1 MAHLFSK
8 KIVSLFATI
17 SLGGGVIAVAG
28 APATAATV
36 AQVSNC
42 DELTTKPTEL
52 VLACADANEM
62 LTEMTWSGW
71 SAGRATGKGRY
82 EVNDCEPTCV
92 AGTVRSYPV
101 QIRLLVPKA
110 QNGVRVFTKVALTFT
125 KKTPSGKKKMMRTLA
140 RYSPQSA
147 APTPAPSANADS
159 GAAASASPSPT
170 LTPSPSISATP
181 SPSPSATP
189 SPTPSAT
196 TAAIAAPV
204 VAIESRKRVAGGSV
218 KYILSA
224 RSKARGG
231 NYGVTAVTGY
241 QANEYGA
248 ELASKGTYLGI
259 DYGSGTSWEVTFS
272 CATNRGDDV
281 RIVVRATDGQTTMIR
296 EKRAC

>member
-1 MAHLFSK
+1 MSHSFST
-8 KIVSLFATI
+8 KIMSLIGTI
-17 SLGGGVIAVAG
+17 ALGGGVIAVAG
-28 APATAATV
+28 APATAAPV
-36 AQVSNC
+36 AHVSNC
-42 DELTTKPTEL
+42 GELSTKPTEL

-62 LTEMTWSGW
+62 LTELTWTGW

-101 QIRLLVPKA
+101 QVRLLVPKA
-110 QNGVRVFTKVALTFT
+110 QSGSRVFTKVALKFT
-125 KKTPSGKKKMMRTLA
+125 KKSPSGKKKMMRTLA
-140 RYSPQSA
+140 PYVAQSA
-147 APTPAPSANADS
+147 TPSPTPSANADS
-159 GAAASASPSPT
+159 GAAATPSPSPTPTPTPSVSASPSP
-170 LTPSPSISATP
+170 SASATP
-181 SPSPSATP
+181 SASA
-189 SPTPSAT
+189 SAT
-196 TAAIAAPV
+196 TATVAAPV
-204 VAIESRKRVAGGSV
+204 VAIESRKRVAGGSI

-248 ELASKGTYLGI
+248 ELTSKGTYMGV

-281 RIVVRATDGQTTMIR
+281 RIVVRAADAQTTTIR